1 MDPRSMERCLRWTNS
16 AAAANQLHGQPDCSN
31 IGLAHD
37 AEAGVKWILDMES
50 VRGKFW
56 PAPVLDL
63 PEAATPGA
71 NVSGLDRSC
80 FVGPSY
86 LEEQTFSASAWMF
99 GPGESTT
106 TQRAP
111 YRPSI
116 VPHNPDSPELHTTT
130 QDTMYMDARAEAPL
144 PFDSPHGSVPR
155 PPQVSRLD
163 LLQAWRMRMG
173 LASSAPGSSA
183 SRAMACTRPCG
194 AKGGLLPLS
203 ILERI
208 VRDLLD
214 MAAPNT
220 HPRRVLAPL
229 AMASKRLRSI
239 AAPFIYEHVEIR
251 NKEDREIYA
260 HAGATKY
267 VRRLT
272 IYFDPHDRCNPRGA
286 LMDKGLCSPY
296 FATQGGSEGG
306 IARHFP
312 QCYEVRLVAECVSEE
327 LPPAQRVDLVSTLS
341 YRIPTTAS
349 RVVLET
355 DLADLSAEFAFHI
368 LMREGF
374 VNPNVEIE
382 IRTNRDEV
390 VRSVERII
398 QSRVS
403 RWTHP
408 VLLQKRII
416 LRGPTYGTDIIW
428 DESMGET
435 RMIRRMWQVTPTKPT
450 GHPNQA
456 ECRAQSTQE
465 DEDEVLGVQEA
476 MAEISRRNASSAK
489 KTLAT
494 TTQSPPRK
502 PLHQKGKKSSKAL
515 HVSSGRSKIP
525 PPKHKPLASTVQDP
539 PFPSEGDPSGYTTDR
554 TTLIGDPNEATSE
567 HVPRTRQTP
576 ARHAGKLAAEEPS
589 TIEKMVEEL
598 EKEDQAHQDSCT
610 CCRGRAPTV
619 VGVQNPIAKAELNV
633 FVGTYYARLYAARC
647 RMAKFARMRKL
658 QQKKNAKSGSS
669 KQGIPGID
677 RDVAQGAAK
686 GPARKRA
693 RRA

>member
-1 MDPRSMERCLRWTNS
+1 M
-16 AAAANQLHGQPDCSN
+16 
-31 IGLAHD
+31 
-37 AEAGVKWILDMES
+37 KWILDVES
-50 VRGKFW
+50 SRRKFW

-63 PEAATPGA
+63 PEAATPSA

-86 LEEQTFSASAWMF
+86 LEEPTFSASTWMF

-106 TQRAP
+106 TQRVP
-111 YRPSI
+111 YRPTI
-116 VPHNPDSPELHTTT
+116 VPHNPDSPELHITT
-130 QDTMYMDARAEAPL
+130 QDTVYIDAGAKEPL
-144 PFDSPHGSVPR
+144 PFDSLYGSVPR

-173 LASSAPGSSA
+173 LASSAPGPSA
-183 SRAMACTRPCG
+183 GQAMARTRPCG
-194 AKGGLLPLS
+194 ARGGLLPLS

-214 MAAPNT
+214 MAAPDT

-239 AAPFIYEHVEIR
+239 AAPFIYDHVEIR

-260 HAGATKY
+260 RAGATKY

-286 LMDKGLCSPY
+286 LMDSGLCAPY
-296 FATQGGSEGG
+296 FAPQGGSEGG
-306 IARHFP
+306 IAYHFP
-312 QCYEVRLVAECVSEE
+312 QCYEVRLVAKCVSEE
-327 LPPAQRVDLVSTLS
+327 LPPAQRVDLIPTLS

-368 LMREGF
+368 MMREGF

-382 IRTNRDEV
+382 IHTNRDEV

-403 RWTHP
+403 RWADP

-416 LRGPTYGTDIIW
+416 LRGPTYGTDIFW
-428 DESMGET
+428 DESMGLEPRIT
-435 RMIRRMWQVTPTKPT
+435 QRMWQVPPTRPN
-450 GHPNQA
+450 GHPNQV
-456 ECRAQSTQE
+456 ECRAQPTQEDE
-465 DEDEVLGVQEA
+465 DEDEVLGVHEA

-489 KTLAT
+489 QTLAT

-502 PLHQKGKKSSKAL
+502 SSRRRGKKSSKAL
-515 HVSSGRSKIP
+515 HVSSSRSNMP
-525 PPKHKPLASTVQDP
+525 PPKSKPLASTAQYP
-539 PFPSEGDPSGYTTDR
+539 PFLSEGGSSGR
-554 TTLIGDPNEATSE
+554 TTLIGGPNEATFE
-567 HVPRTRQTP
+567 HIPRTRQTP

-589 TIEKMVEEL
+589 SVEKMVEEL
-598 EKEDQAHQDSCT
+598 EKEDQAHQDSCS
-610 CCRGRAPTV
+610 CCHGRTPKV
-619 VGVQNPIAKAELNV
+619 VGVQGPIAKAELNV
-633 FVGTYYARLYAARC
+633 FVGTYYARLCAARC
-647 RMAKFARMRKL
+647 RMTKFARMRKL
-658 QQKKNAKSGSS
+658 QQKKEKAKLGSS
-669 KQGIPGID
+669 KQGGSE
-677 RDVAQGAAK
+677 RDDDIAQGAAK